1 MTDFVLDCSISMTWW
16 FEDETDA
23 YAERV
28 LDYLDEA
35 SAIVPTIWPLEVANA
50 LLVAERRKRITSP
63 DSDCVA
69 EFIVT
74 LPIHVDDETHSSALG
89 ATITLAREYA
99 LTAYDAAYLELAMR
113 LDVPLAT
120 ADKALA
126 GAARASG
133 VARFE

>member
-1 MTDFVLDCSISMTWW
+1 MTDLVLDCSVSMTWW

-35 SAIVPTIWPLEVANA
+35 SAIVPAIWPLEVANA
-50 LLVAERRKRITSP
+50 LLVAERRNRIAP
-63 DSDCVA
+63 RDSDRVA

-74 LPIHVDDETHSSALG
+74 LRIHVDDETHAHALG
-89 ATITLAREYA
+89 ATMALAREYA
-99 LTAYDAAYLELAMR
+99 LTACDATYLELAMR
-113 LDVPLAT
+113 LDLPLAT

-126 GAARASG
+126 EAARAGG
-133 VARFE
+133 VPRFE

>member
-1 MTDFVLDCSISMTWW
+1 MTDFVLDCSVSMTWW

-35 SAIVPTIWPLEVANA
+35 SAVVPAIWPLEVANA
-50 LLVAERRKRITSP
+50 LLVAERRNRITSS
-63 DSDCVA
+63 DSDRVA

-74 LPIHVDDETHSSALG
+74 LPIHVDDETHPSALG
-89 ATITLAREYA
+89 ATMALAREYA

-113 LDVPLAT
+113 LDLPLAT
-120 ADKALA
+120 ADKVLA
-126 GAARASG
+126 KAARAGG
-133 VARFE
+133 VPHFE

>member
-1 MTDFVLDCSISMTWW
+1 MTDFVLDCSVSMTWW

-35 SAIVPTIWPLEVANA
+35 SAIVPAIWPLEVANA
-50 LLVAERRKRITSP
+50 LLAAERRNRIASR
-63 DSDCVA
+63 DSDRVA

-74 LPIHVDDETHSSALG
+74 LPIHVDDETHAHALG
-89 ATITLAREYA
+89 ATMALAREYA

-126 GAARASG
+126 GAARAGG

>member
-1 MTDFVLDCSISMTWW
+1 MTDFVLDCSVSMTWW

-35 SAIVPTIWPLEVANA
+35 SAIVPAIWPLEVANA
-50 LLVAERRKRITSP
+50 LLVAERRNRITSRA
-63 DSDCVA
+63 SDRVA
-69 EFIVT
+69 DFIVT
-74 LPIHVDDETHSSALG
+74 LPIHVDDKTHAHALG
-89 ATITLAREYA
+89 ATMALAREYA
-99 LTAYDAAYLELAMR
+99 LTAYNAAYLELAMR

-120 ADKALA
+120 ADRPLA

-133 VARFE
+133 VPRFE